1 MEVNLTLGKVLEI
14 VDGTASSVDSD
25 FIIKSIKS
33 LESAKSQDLAVIV
46 ERGDASVFDAV
57 SLDKIKNSK
66 AGLIL
71 SSNADVTGKNY
82 IIVKDAVGAF
92 QKLVN
97 YLNQQQAT
105 SRIGKNIDPTA
116 VIDPSAV
123 VCDGARIGA
132 GSRIGALSFVGRN
145 CDIGSCVTLHPGV
158 KILDR
163 CIIGDG
169 TEIHSGAVVGSDGFG
184 YKVTNQGMQKIP
196 HIGIVRVGRMVE
208 IGANTAI
215 DRSSFDETVIG
226 DGVKIDNLV
235 HIAHNV
241 KVGAS
246 TAILAHTSIGGS
258 TQIGIGCQISGHV
271 VVKNDVKI
279 GNCVKIVSKSAV
291 MNNLGDG
298 EVVCGV
304 PAIPFSKWKRISVLQ
319 LRLPEFAKF
328 VAEIQRF
335 IKDNNR
341 SWFKRMIFKFF
352 KKG

>member
-1 MEVNLTLGKVLEI
+1 MEVNLTLGKVLEV
-14 VDGTASSVDSD
+14 VDGVCSSVDSD
-25 FIIKSIKS
+25 FLIKSIKS
-33 LESAKSQDLAVIV
+33 LESAESQDLAVIV

-71 SSNADVTGKNY
+71 SSNADVPEKNY
-82 IIVKDAVGAF
+82 IIVKDAVDAF

-97 YLNQQQAT
+97 YLVRQQSA
-105 SRIGKNIDPTA
+105 SYVGKDIDASA

-123 VCDGARIGA
+123 VCDGAKIGA
-132 GSRIGALSFVGRN
+132 GSRINALSFVGRN
-145 CDIGSCVTLHPGV
+145 CVIGSGVTLHPGV
-158 KILDR
+158 KILDH
-163 CIIGDG
+163 CIIDDG
-169 TEIHSGAVVGSDGFG
+169 TEIHSGAVIGSDGFG
-184 YKVTNQGMQKIP
+184 YKVTKHGMQKIP
-196 HIGIVRVGRMVE
+196 HIGIVRIGKMVE

-215 DRSSFDETVIG
+215 DRSSFGETVIG

-258 TQIGIGCQISGHV
+258 AQIGIGCQISGHV
-271 VVKNDVKI
+271 VIKNDIKI
-279 GNCVKIVSKSAV
+279 GNGVKVVAKSAV
-291 MNNLGDG
+291 MNNLDDN
-298 EVVCGV
+298 EVVCGM
-304 PAIPFSKWKRISVLQ
+304 PAIPFTKWKRISVLQ

-328 VAEIQRF
+328 IAEIQRF
-335 IKDNNR
+335 VKDNNQ
-341 SWFKRMIFKFF
+341 SWFKRMMFKLF

>member
-1 MEVNLTLGKVLEI
+1 ME
-14 VDGTASSVDSD
+14 TA
-25 FIIKSIKS
+25 
-33 LESAKSQDLAVIV
+33 ESQDLAIIV
-46 ERGDASVFDAV
+46 ERGDASVFDSV

-66 AGLIL
+66 AGLLL
-71 SSNADVTGKNY
+71 SSNADVPEKNY

-97 YLNQQQAT
+97 YLNQQVI
-105 SRIGKNIDPTA
+105 SNLGKNSNVGKIIDPTA
-116 VIDPSAV
+116 FVHPSAI
-123 VCDGARIGA
+123 VCDGAKIGA
-132 GSRIGALSFVGRN
+132 GTVINALAFVGKN
-145 CDIGSCVTLHPGV
+145 CVIGDRVTLHPGV

-163 CIIGDG
+163 CIIGYG
-169 TEIHSGAVVGSDGFG
+169 TEIHSGAVIGSDGFG
-184 YKVTNQGMQKIP
+184 YKVTTQGMQKIP
-196 HIGIVRVGRMVE
+196 HIGIVRIGKMVE

-241 KVGAS
+241 KIGAS
-246 TAILAHTSIGGS
+246 TAILAHTAIGGS

-271 VVKNDVKI
+271 VIKNDIKI
-279 GNCVKIVSKSAV
+279 GNGVKIVSMSGV
-291 MNNLGDG
+291 MHNLADN

-304 PAIPFSKWKRISVLQ
+304 PAIPFTKWKRISVLQ

-328 VAEIQRF
+328 IAEIQRF
-335 IKDNNR
+335 IKDSNQ
-341 SWFKRMIFKFF
+341 SWFKRTLFKFF

>member
-14 VDGTASSVDSD
+14 VDGVCSSVDSD
-25 FIIKSIKS
+25 FIIKNIKS
-33 LESAKSQDLAVIV
+33 LEAAESQDLAVIV
-46 ERGDASVFDAV
+46 ERGDASVFDSV

-71 SSNADVTGKNY
+71 SSAADVPEKNY

-97 YLNQQQAT
+97 YLNQQLV
-105 SRIGKNIDPTA
+105 SSVGKNIDATA
-116 VIDPSAV
+116 VVDPSAV
-123 VCDGARIGA
+123 ICDGARIGA

-145 CDIGSCVTLHPGV
+145 CVIGGGVTLHPGV

-169 TEIHSGAVVGSDGFG
+169 TEIHSGAVIGSDGFG
-184 YKVTNQGMQKIP
+184 YKVTTQGMQKIP

-215 DRSSFDETVIG
+215 DRSSFGETVIG

-258 TQIGIGCQISGHV
+258 TQIGVGCQISGHV
-271 VVKNDVKI
+271 VIKNDVKI
-279 GNCVKIVSKSAV
+279 GNGVKIVSKSAV
-291 MNNLGDG
+291 MNNLADG
-298 EVVCGV
+298 EVVCGI
-304 PAIPFSKWKRISVLQ
+304 PAISFSKWKRISVLQ

-335 IKDNNR
+335 IKDNNQ
-341 SWFKRMIFKFF
+341 SWFKRMVFKFF